1 MMTVRTMSGVILQ
14 VSLEFVVLVAE
25 MTLDALPP
33 PVVLVW
39 NMSAMIQNVV
49 EILTAVE
56 LLVVLVELTKCA
68 MIQNAV
74 KILTVMVLL
83 AVLVEQTKCAMIL
96 TAVKILTVMEA
107 LAVPV
112 KTIFAMIQNVVMI
125 QTVLMSL
132 TRSVVC
138 VLMILLAADLSA
150 VLMKTVM
157 MGLFVRTNCVYLKEN
172 VMLRGHVRVPMRSA
186 MFLNMITANTVMRK
200 HILQSANLAVLMM
213 PIVLM

>member
-1 MMTVRTMSGVILQ
+1 
-14 VSLEFVVLVAE
+14 
-25 MTLDALPP
+25 
-33 PVVLVW
+33 
-39 NMSAMIQNVV
+39 
-49 EILTAVE
+49 
-56 LLVVLVELTKCA
+56 

-213 PIVLM
+213 PIVLIQKMKILSVWNIFVNPSE

>member
-1 MMTVRTMSGVILQ
+1 
-14 VSLEFVVLVAE
+14 
-25 MTLDALPP
+25 
-33 PVVLVW
+33 
-39 NMSAMIQNVV
+39 
-49 EILTAVE
+49 
-56 LLVVLVELTKCA
+56 
-68 MIQNAV
+68 
-74 KILTVMVLL
+74 
-83 AVLVEQTKCAMIL
+83 MIL
-96 TAVKILTVMEA
+96 TAVKILTVMEV

-138 VLMILLAADLSA
+138 VLMILLAADQSA

-213 PIVLM
+213 PTVLIQKMIIISVRTIFVNLDLV

>member
-1 MMTVRTMSGVILQ
+1 MG
-14 VSLEFVVLVAE
+14 
-25 MTLDALPP
+25 
-33 PVVLVW
+33 
-39 NMSAMIQNVV
+39 MIQNVV
-49 EILTAVE
+49 E
-56 LLVVLVELTKCA
+56 
-68 MIQNAV
+68 
-74 KILTVMVLL
+74 ILTVMVLL

-96 TAVKILTVMEA
+96 TAVKILTVMEV

-112 KTIFAMIQNVVMI
+112 KTICAMIQNVVMI
-125 QTVLMSL
+125 QTVLMSP

-138 VLMILLAADLSA
+138 VLMILLAADQSA

-200 HILQSANLAVLMM
+200 HIPQNANLAVLMM
-213 PIVLM
+213 PIVLIQKMKILSVWNIFVNPSE

>member
-1 MMTVRTMSGVILQ
+1 
-14 VSLEFVVLVAE
+14 
-25 MTLDALPP
+25 
-33 PVVLVW
+33 
-39 NMSAMIQNVV
+39 
-49 EILTAVE
+49 
-56 LLVVLVELTKCA
+56 

-96 TAVKILTVMEA
+96 
-107 LAVPV
+107 
-112 KTIFAMIQNVVMI
+112 NVVMI

-150 VLMKTVM
+150 VWTKTVM

-186 MFLNMITANTVMRK
+186 MFLNMITANTVMMK
-200 HILQSANLAVLMM
+200 HIPQNANLAVLMM
-213 PIVLM
+213 PIVLNQPVNLVRTVTFVMRTIFVNLLE

>member
-1 MMTVRTMSGVILQ
+1 
-14 VSLEFVVLVAE
+14 
-25 MTLDALPP
+25 
-33 PVVLVW
+33 
-39 NMSAMIQNVV
+39 MIQNVV
-49 EILTAVE
+49 EILTAVELLVVLVELTKCAMIQNAVKILTAVE

-83 AVLVEQTKCAMIL
+83 AVLVEQTKC
-96 TAVKILTVMEA
+96 
-107 LAVPV
+107 
-112 KTIFAMIQNVVMI
+112 AMIQNVVMI

-186 MFLNMITANTVMRK
+186 MFLNMITAK
-200 HILQSANLAVLMM
+200 
-213 PIVLM
+213 